1 MKILCITPVKH
12 LDGVHKLLR
21 ECGQV
26 DYYPSIDKQR
36 MIRLEKLNYD
46 YIFCN
51 PNKQSFI
58 LNEETLGR
66 FRGRIITASTGMN
79 HIDLEYCKKAKILV
93 QSLTK
98 EKSLIKSLPSTSEL
112 AFGLMISLL
121 RKIPQGQDH
130 VANYGWDYEE
140 FMGRQVKDLNIG
152 IVGYGRL
159 GTMMA
164 RFCKAFGAKVYIHD
178 PYVKNVKT
186 HSLEELFDECD
197 VISLH
202 VHVTDETRGMIN
214 KRLLERS
221 QHDLYI
227 INTSR
232 GEIVEENDIVSSL
245 KNGYLTGYATDVLV
259 DEFDDLK
266 NSPIIQAMNEG
277 HNIIV
282 TPHVGGMTWE
292 GQNKAYKW
300 AINKMKED
308 MSSWKAGI
316 SKGPYSTDYDAE
328 GRDLI
333 IKKIEKHAKKKDSF
347 CLMLIGSPDCKE
359 IQSLSSDMR
368 KKINLIVFDS
378 KKDKTLQDFRDSF
391 KTYKFYCG
399 NFFENAVQIDKKVD
413 MMVHRWFLHH
423 CTDEQ
428 KQESFQ
434 ILQDMICADGKVLVI
449 DWFIPDYESNEDRY
463 EKCLQYYK
471 YQERYGLAPSPSR
484 GKRNFDNVN
493 KTDGHGGKFTSTKKL
508 ENILTSNNFNFER
521 KLMCTNLVDDPEL
534 FGQNLYICTLN
545 GEKNG

>member
-12 LDGVHKLLR
+12 ISGVYGLL
-21 ECGQV
+21 ETCGSV
-26 DYYPSIDKQR
+26 TYFPDLDKQQ
-36 MIRLEKLNYD
+36 MINLDKYEYD

-51 PNKQSFI
+51 PNKQKFI
-58 LNEETLGR
+58 LNKETLGN
-66 FRGRIITASTGMN
+66 FIGRIVTASTGIN
-79 HIDLEYCKKAKILV
+79 HIDLEYCKKARIPV

-98 EKSLIKSLPSTSEL
+98 EKNLIKDLPSTSEL

-121 RKIPQGQDH
+121 RKIPQGQNH

-159 GTMMA
+159 GRMMA
-164 RFCKAFGAKVYIHD
+164 IFCKAFGAKVYIHD
-178 PYVKNVKT
+178 PYIKNVKT
-186 HSLEELFDECD
+186 HSLEDLFDKCD

-227 INTSR
+227 VNTSR

-245 KNGYLTGYATDVLV
+245 KNGYLAGYATDVLV

-266 NSPIIQAMNEG
+266 KSPIIQAMNEG

-292 GQNKAYKW
+292 GQHKAYEW
-300 AINKMKED
+300 AINKMKKGMYHWETQL
-308 MSSWKAGI
+308 
-316 SKGPYSTDYDAE
+316 SKGPYSTDYDSE
-328 GRDLI
+328 GRNLI
-333 IKKIEKHAKKKDSF
+333 IEQVQKYAQKKAPAS
-347 CLMLIGSPDCKE
+347 LVLIGSPDCKE
-359 IQSLSSDMR
+359 IQSLPLQTR
-368 KKINLIVFDS
+368 KRINLIVFDS
-378 KKDKTLQDFRDSF
+378 KKDRTPQDIRDSF

-399 NFFENAVQIDKKVD
+399 SFFDNAARVDEKVD
-413 MMVHRWFLHH
+413 IIIHRWFLHH

-434 ILQDMICADGKVLVI
+434 TLQEIVSASGKVLII
-449 DWFIPDYESNEDRY
+449 DWFIPDYKDNEDRY
-463 EKCLQYYK
+463 KQCIRYYK
-471 YQERYGLAPSPSR
+471 YQERYGLAPRPSR
-484 GKRNFDNVN
+484 AKRNFDNVD
-493 KTDGHGGKFTSTKKL
+493 KTDGRGGKFTSTKKL
-508 ENILTSNNFNFER
+508 ESMLTSNNFTFER
-521 KLMCTNLVDDPEL
+521 KLMCTNLVDNPEL